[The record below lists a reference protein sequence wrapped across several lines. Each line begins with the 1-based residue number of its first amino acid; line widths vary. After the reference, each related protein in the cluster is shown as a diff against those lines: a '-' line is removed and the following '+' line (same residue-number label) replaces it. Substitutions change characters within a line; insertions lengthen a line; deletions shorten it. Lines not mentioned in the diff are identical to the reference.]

1 MSIDG
6 VMIAIPIF
14 ALVGALGAIGMLAC
28 CLAIMGVLS
37 LVDKVSARIGRLL
50 NA

>member
-37 LVDKVSARIGRLL
+37 LVDKVAALIGRLL